1 MVSRW
6 CVLFRF
12 FSSRRRHTRCALVTG
27 VQTCALPISSVYGQ
41 LRVEPLSGL
50 TLTGGV
56 RNDDHSRFGGE
67 TLFSAGGIWVLPT
80 NTALRASYGEGFKA
94 PTLYQLFSEYGKLAL
109 RPEQGHGWE
118 VGAEQRVL
126 GRMLNRGGTYFWST
140 KTEPNR

>member
-1 MVSRW
+1 MVFFVKQKTAYEWRISDWSSDVCSSDLFGIENERSR
-6 CVLFRF
+6 FRSVSPPASLSTPVPPF
-12 FSSRRRHTRCALVTG
+12 ARGSAEIT
-27 VQTCALPISSVYGQ
+27 SVYGQ

-94 PTLYQLFSEYGKLAL
+94 PTLYQLFSERSEETTSELQSL
-109 RPEQGHGWE
+109 MRI
-118 VGAEQRVL
+118 
-126 GRMLNRGGTYFWST
+126 S
-140 KTEPNR
+140 